1 MSSSINMADENSS
14 NDTDLSSSD
23 DDSIPNNI
31 RFWIL
36 LFLDIPAVSC
46 TIFLLY
52 HLLLKRQLRQAL
64 HNHIVILILI
74 NILMCQLFDMPFY
87 IVFYHLGYVWW
98 QAPAFCLFWWLMDT
112 GPLSFCT
119 ILLAYGSFE
128 RHILIFH
135 SNLVSTRR
143 KRWIFHYIPLCCVLI
158 YCFVFYSYAIFFAP
172 CQNTFDYDQ
181 SVCSYPCYFDDPV
194 LGPYDTIRNG
204 FVIAILNIIADIG
217 LIVRHMGK
225 ITQNRTFTPLIS
237 F

>member
-64 HNHIVILILI
+64 HNHIMILVLI

-98 QAPAFCLFWWLMDT
+98 QAPAFCLFW
-112 GPLSFCT
+112 
-119 ILLAYGSFE
+119 
-128 RHILIFH
+128 
-135 SNLVSTRR
+135 
-143 KRWIFHYIPLCCVLI
+143 
-158 YCFVFYSYAIFFAP
+158 
-172 CQNTFDYDQ
+172 
-181 SVCSYPCYFDDPV
+181 
-194 LGPYDTIRNG
+194 
-204 FVIAILNIIADIG
+204 
-217 LIVRHMGK
+217 
-225 ITQNRTFTPLIS
+225 
-237 F
+237 